1 MTLIRW
7 TDPFRDITTLQ
18 DRMNQLFGNFP
29 DRGHGREEGLGKGV
43 WMPAVDI
50 YETKDAICVR
60 AELPGVDK
68 DAIGV
73 EVKDGVLVLRG
84 ERKFEKEVKEE
95 NYHRIE
101 RSYGIFHRSFT
112 LPSSVDGEKVTA
124 RMKDGVLQVDLPKKE
139 QAKPKQ
145 IKISA

>member
-18 DRMNQLFGNFP
+18 DRMNQLFGNFLE
-29 DRGHGREEGLGKGV
+29 RGHGREEGPETGV

-60 AELPGVDK
+60 AELPGMDK
-68 DAIGV
+68 EAVGV
-73 EVKDGVLVLRG
+73 EVKEGVLTLRG

-101 RSYGIFHRSFT
+101 RSYGTFHRSFT

-124 RMKDGVLQVDLPKKE
+124 RMKDGILQVNLPKKE

-145 IKISA
+145 IKIAV

>member
-18 DRMNQLFGNFP
+18 DRMNQLFGNFLE
-29 DRGHGREEGLGKGV
+29 RGPGREEGLGTGV

-60 AELPGVDK
+60 AELPGVEK
-68 DAIGV
+68 EAIGV

-101 RSYGIFHRSFT
+101 RAYGNFHRSFA

-124 RMKDGVLQVDLPKKE
+124 RMKEGVLEVTLPKKE

-145 IKISA
+145 VKITV